1 MDSKTHWETVY
12 QTKAAH
18 EVSWYRQHLDKSLAL
33 IAQAAPDPNARI
45 IDIGGGESTLVDDL
59 IDRGYQHLSILD
71 ISQAAISQKREGFAN
86 DTTKQR
92 LGEVSDR
99 INWLVADITSA
110 DLPAQQYDVW
120 HDRAVFHFLTL
131 PAQRAAYVRQ
141 VLHAVKPGGHII
153 MATFGLDGPEK
164 CSGLE
169 IVRYDSASLQAEFG
183 DQFQL
188 LETSAELHETP
199 FHTTQQFL
207 YCHFLVAKSPVRS
220 SLVKPAKLKYFPN

>member
-1 MDSKTHWETVY
+1 MDSKTYWETVY

-33 IAQAAPDPNARI
+33 IEQAAPDLNAAI

-71 ISQAAISQKREGFAN
+71 ISQAAI

-92 LGEVSDR
+92 LGEVADR
-99 INWLVADITSA
+99 INWLVDDITTA
-110 DLPAQQYDVW
+110 DLPQQQYDVW

-131 PAQRAAYVRQ
+131 PAQRAAYIRQ
-141 VLHAVKPGGHII
+141 VLSAVKPGGQII
-153 MATFGLDGPEK
+153 MATFGVDGPEK

-169 IVRYDSASLQAEFG
+169 IVRYSSASLQAEFG
-183 DQFQL
+183 DRFQL
-188 LETSAELHETP
+188 LETSMELHQTP
-199 FHTTQQFL
+199 FQTTQQFL
-207 YCHFLVAKSPVRS
+207 YCHFVVAKCLP
-220 SLVKPAKLKYFPN
+220 

>member
-18 EVSWYRQHLDKSLAL
+18 EVSWYRSHLDNSLAL
-33 IAQAAPDPNARI
+33 IAQAAADLNAVI
-45 IDIGGGESTLVDDL
+45 IDIGGGEATLVDDL
-59 IDRGYQHLSILD
+59 IERGYQHLSILD
-71 ISQAAISQKREGFAN
+71 ISQAAI

-92 LGEVSDR
+92 LGSVADQ
-99 INWLVADITSA
+99 INWLVDDITTA
-110 DLPAQQYDVW
+110 NLPPQQYDVW

-141 VLHAVKPGGHII
+141 VLHAVKPGGQII
-153 MATFGLDGPEK
+153 MATFGVDGPEK

-169 IVRYDSASLQAEFG
+169 IVRYSSASLQAEFG

-188 LETSAELHETP
+188 LETSTELHKTP
-199 FHTTQQFL
+199 FQTTQQFI
-207 YCHFLVAKSPVRS
+207 YCHFRMVKS
-220 SLVKPAKLKYFPN
+220 

>member
-18 EVSWYRQHLDKSLAL
+18 EVSWYRSHLDKSLAL
-33 IAQAAPDPNARI
+33 IAQVAPDLNAAI

-59 IDRGYQHLSILD
+59 IERGYQHLSILD
-71 ISQAAISQKREGFAN
+71 ISQAAI

-92 LGEVSDR
+92 LVTVADR
-99 INWLVADITSA
+99 INWLVDDITTA
-110 DLPAQQYDVW
+110 DLPQQQYDVW

-141 VLHAVKPGGHII
+141 VLHAVKPGGQII
-153 MATFGLDGPEK
+153 MATFGINGPQK

-169 IVRYDSASLQAEFG
+169 IVRYSSESLQAEFG
-183 DQFQL
+183 DRFQL
-188 LETSAELHETP
+188 LETSTELHETP
-199 FHTTQQFL
+199 FQTTQQFL
-207 YCHFLVAKSPVRS
+207 YCHFVVTESP
-220 SLVKPAKLKYFPN
+220 L